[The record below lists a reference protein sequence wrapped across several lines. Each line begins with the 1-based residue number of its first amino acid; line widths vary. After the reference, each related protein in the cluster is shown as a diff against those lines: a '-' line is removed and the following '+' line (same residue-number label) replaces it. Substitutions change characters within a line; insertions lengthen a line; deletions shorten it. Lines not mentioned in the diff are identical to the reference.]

1 MGPSPHS
8 HDFTAASAAAEKRTW
23 IVVGLTATMMLVEI
37 VGGWLFNSMAVL
49 ADGWHMSTHAAAL
62 GIAGAAYSY
71 SRTRVSDTRFAFG
84 PWKAEALGGFTSAI
98 LLVVVAVVMAWQ
110 SVTRFFHPLE
120 IHYGQALVI
129 AAVGLAVNVISA
141 LVLKGGRG
149 HPHHQAEHGEHADHA
164 DHGEHAEH
172 AERHV
177 GHHEKHHGAHHDRH
191 HDLNLRAAY
200 LHVVADAATSIGAI
214 IALVA
219 ARFLGFTLLD
229 PLMGLVGGALICI
242 WSYGLLRDASR
253 VLLDREMDAGIARE
267 VRETLEANG
276 GTKVADL
283 HIWRVGRSAYAC
295 AVVLETGS
303 GRSAEDYRALLERHR
318 QIAHSTIEVW
328 RS

>member
-8 HDFTAASAAAEKRTW
+8 HDFTAASAAAETRTW

-98 LLVVVAVVMAWQ
+98 LLVVVALVMAWQ

-120 IHYGQALVI
+120 IQYGQALVI
-129 AAVGLAVNVISA
+129 ATVGLAVNVVSA
-141 LVLKGGRG
+141 LVLKSGPE
-149 HPHHQAEHGEHADHA
+149 HAHHHGEHA
-164 DHGEHAEH
+164 
-172 AERHV
+172 
-177 GHHEKHHGAHHDRH
+177 HHDGH

-214 IALVA
+214 IALVV

-229 PLMGLVGGALICI
+229 PVMGLVGGALICI

-253 VLLDREMDAGIARE
+253 VLLDREMDAGIVRE
-267 VRETLEANG
+267 VRDTLEADG
-276 GTKVADL
+276 DARVADL
-283 HIWRVGRSAYAC
+283 HVWRVGRSAYAC

-328 RS
+328 RN

>member
-1 MGPSPHS
+1 MGPYPHS
-8 HDFTAASAAAEKRTW
+8 HDFTAAGAAAEKRTW
-23 IVVGLTATMMLVEI
+23 IVVGLTAAMMLVEI

-71 SRTRVSDTRFAFG
+71 SRTRASDTRFAFG

-110 SVTRFFHPLE
+110 SVTRLFHPLE

-129 AAVGLAVNVISA
+129 AAVGLAVNVVSA
-141 LVLKGGRG
+141 LVLKGRPG
-149 HPHHQAEHGEHADHA
+149 HSHHHGEHA
-164 DHGEHAEH
+164 
-172 AERHV
+172 
-177 GHHEKHHGAHHDRH
+177 HHDGH
-191 HDLNLRAAY
+191 HDLNLRVAY
-200 LHVVADAATSIGAI
+200 LHVIADAATSIGAI
-214 IALVA
+214 IALVV

-229 PLMGLVGGALICI
+229 PVMGLVGGTLICI

-253 VLLDREMDAGIARE
+253 VLLDREMDAGIVKE
-267 VRETLEANG
+267 VRYTLEADG
-276 GTKVADL
+276 DAKVADL
-283 HIWRVGRSAYAC
+283 HVWRVGRSAYAC

-303 GRSAEDYRALLERHR
+303 GRSAEDYRTLLERHR

-328 RS
+328 SS